1 MNGHV
6 ANAELPGSLSRDLTD
21 WASPSP
27 SSTKRTDA
35 PEPRWLTAR
44 CMIEQ
49 IQHNIRKP
57 VSPDV
62 LAPCRCLAFQKIR
75 VLRYY
80 SRLSYQDEWKLLM
93 ARIFCIIGLFVVL
106 LETTVGFSAQAAPI
120 PAGDTAVAAS
130 PTEHVIL
137 FVLEG
142 FGQDSLK
149 GGTMP
154 NLSKLVK
161 EGSVTWSATGVK
173 PALRLPMMASLV
185 TGMPVEKHGINWNI
199 FEFSRGYPRM
209 PSLFDYLDLSGGRDS
224 AIFYMDESLY
234 QIARPEPYTDY
245 QLCGALRPECDTR
258 KIVAYIQQY
267 FKKATSG
274 HGYGHAIL
282 ALPHLL
288 VVHLPAAGRAGVAH
302 GWNSKQY
309 REGLRTVDTAMKS
322 VLDLF
327 KEYKLSDRTTVV
339 VTALSG
345 QGTDP
350 GAEASTAASPV
361 VPWIVSGVG
370 VKHGQV
376 IHQPVSIIDTG
387 ATVMRILGLETHT
400 EWDSKAVE
408 EIFQTAAANPLSKKP

>member
-1 MNGHV
+1 
-6 ANAELPGSLSRDLTD
+6 
-21 WASPSP
+21 
-27 SSTKRTDA
+27 
-35 PEPRWLTAR
+35 
-44 CMIEQ
+44 
-49 IQHNIRKP
+49 
-57 VSPDV
+57 
-62 LAPCRCLAFQKIR
+62 
-75 VLRYY
+75 
-80 SRLSYQDEWKLLM
+80 M
-93 ARIFCIIGLFVVL
+93 ARTFCRLHIISIGLFVVL
-106 LETTVGFSAQAAPI
+106 LETTVGFSAQAAPA
-120 PAGDTAVAAS
+120 PAGETAVAAS

-161 EGSVTWSATGVK
+161 DGSTTWSATGVK
-173 PALRLPMMASLV
+173 PALRLPMMASLI
-185 TGMPVEKHGINWNI
+185 TGMPVEKHGINWNF
-199 FEFSRGYPRM
+199 FEFSRGYPRL
-209 PSLFDYLDLSGGRDS
+209 PSMFDYLDLSGGRDS

-234 QIARPEPYTDY
+234 QLARPEPYTDY
-245 QLCGALRPECDTR
+245 QLCGALRPECGSS

-288 VVHLPAAGRAGVAH
+288 VVHLPEAGRAGVAH

-350 GAEASTAASPV
+350 GADAPTTDSPV

-376 IHQPVSIIDTG
+376 IHQPVSIMDTG

-400 EWDSKAVE
+400 EWESKAVE
-408 EIFQTAAANPLSKKP
+408 EIFQTAAVSLASPSSKKP